1 MKEVRD
7 EFRALRQEQYQ
18 WQHEALHSYNAWMTF
33 ALFDLPGSYPMLY
46 FFWFGEPLTG
56 NTIDWWASK
65 PSMTRTMSDPDIYT
79 FLSPMQLFQCLNVS
93 PRSIIDDVDIVLQKI
108 GRIDASAQAQ
118 AQQLLSSQEFLRW
131 IGPSRTET
139 LYVQGNLRVAN
150 SARISALSAVCATL
164 SLNLSKNTDS
174 VVLLFICGLH
184 EASNEPI
191 GGPKGLIRSL
201 IAQLLLAGL
210 DLKLDFIST
219 RSYFELIKAH
229 DLRSLAQTFRC
240 LIESLPCNL
249 TVVCILDG
257 LTRFESSPWLAEL
270 EEVVYTLNEII
281 RNRVLRPV
289 VKLLVTTPFAN
300 SLHLGKLIQAHQT
313 MLRPTF
319 AAGGRR
325 ISARSMADRTDR
337 LREYR
342 MAMERGVDSEDD
354 SDDCYARGFE
364 EDSSDDG
371 RFGADD
377 DDDDDD

>member
-1 MKEVRD
+1 
-7 EFRALRQEQYQ
+7 
-18 WQHEALHSYNAWMTF
+18 
-33 ALFDLPGSYPMLY
+33 MLY

-93 PRSIIDDVDIVLQKI
+93 PRSIIDDVDIVLQQI

-118 AQQLLSSQEFLRW
+118 AQQLLSSQEFFRW

-150 SARISALSAVCATL
+150 SARISVLSAVCATL

-174 VVLLFICGLH
+174 VVLVVMCGLH

-219 RSYFELIKAH
+219 RSYSRLIKAH
-229 DLRSLAQTFRC
+229 DLRSLAQTLRC

-257 LTRFESSPWLAEL
+257 LTQFESSPWLAEL

-300 SLHLGKLIQAHQT
+300 SLHLGNLIQAHQT
-313 MLRPTF
+313 LTLRPTF

-377 DDDDDD
+377 DDDDD